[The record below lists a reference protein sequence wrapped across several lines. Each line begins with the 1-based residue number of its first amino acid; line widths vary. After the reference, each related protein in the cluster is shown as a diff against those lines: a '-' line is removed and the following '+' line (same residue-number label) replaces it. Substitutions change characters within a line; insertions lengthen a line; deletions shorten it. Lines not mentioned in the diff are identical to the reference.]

1 MKRSYLIAALIAGA
15 VAVSAV
21 PAAAEELKDVN
32 LFTCTFMDIPGSD
45 AVERVTAKV
54 NEIMNPLGVNVH
66 LEYTN
71 VATYDEEVAR
81 RLASGETIDLMN
93 ESDTRGTNRSFGQ
106 SYQKAGRELMTRDEL
121 AVMPN
126 GKCIV
131 QVRALRPFYSDKYDI
146 KRHPCYRMLAEAGG
160 GEWRQSPS
168 GGAEIR
174 PEEPY
179 EFFEGEAGDL

>member
-93 ESDTRGTNRSFGQ
+93 ALDWNYAGFIANGSVLALNDYLEEYGPDIKAAIGEDFQYMLDGLTFDGQ
-106 SYQKAGRELMTRDEL
+106 IYGIPQLSAKHTYNDVLINKDL
-121 AVMPN
+121 A
-126 GKCIV
+126 
-131 QVRALRPFYSDKYDI
+131 DKYE
-146 KRHPCYRMLAEAGG
+146 M
-160 GEWRQSPS
+160 
-168 GGAEIR
+168 
-174 PEEPY
+174 
-179 EFFEGEAGDL
+179 DLSKIDS